1 MPQQQQQQQQQHA
14 GKRVIL
20 NNAQAF
26 DETEQQMIQQQLQQL
41 SESQQRF
48 ERRNALQN
56 NVKTF
61 AFYNGLYDSLFD
73 DQIAADGDDDDSSS
87 GDESIMNSP
96 ALIQSKRENEMFET
110 LLNDVKSILSGLDG
124 RGASCPTQGSRKS

>member
-1 MPQQQQQQQQQHA
+1 MPQQQQHA

-124 RGASCPTQGSRKS
+124 GGASCPAQGSRKS

>member
-1 MPQQQQQQQQQHA
+1 
-14 GKRVIL
+14 
-20 NNAQAF
+20 
-26 DETEQQMIQQQLQQL
+26 MIQQQLQQL

-48 ERRNALQN
+48 ERRNVLQN

-124 RGASCPTQGSRKS
+124 GASCPTQGSRKS

>member
-1 MPQQQQQQQQQHA
+1 MPQQQQHA
-14 GKRVIL
+14 GKRV
-20 NNAQAF
+20 
-26 DETEQQMIQQQLQQL
+26 IQQQLQQL

-124 RGASCPTQGSRKS
+124 GGASCPAQGSRKS